1 MEKNLEFI
9 PKIAFNWYND
19 GKKVAL
25 ATVINTWGSSPRPV
39 GSQLVVS
46 SDREFMGSVSGGCV
60 EGAVIEIALESIEKA
75 SCQIVEFGVSNEIAF
90 SAGLPCGGSIKIMI
104 EPIGLGNGVPIELLE
119 KLNLSVSLGESCTLV
134 TDTISKERL
143 FFKNGK
149 CLLGDCSAKFK
160 LEANSVSEE
169 LESGLK
175 SNLFVNVYRGNLKLI
190 IIGAVHIAQFLV
202 QIGKLAGYEITL
214 IDPRQAFCLNKRFSC
229 EKIINEWPDEAL
241 KHLKIDN
248 STAVVMLAHDP
259 KLDDSALYY
268 ALNSDAFYIGCL
280 GSKKNHANRVERL
293 KFKGFSQEKINKI
306 HAPVGLDIGARTPA
320 EIAIS
325 IMSEITL
332 KLRII

>member
-1 MEKNLEFI
+1 
-9 PKIAFNWYND
+9 
-19 GKKVAL
+19 
-25 ATVINTWGSSPRPV
+25 
-39 GSQLVVS
+39 
-46 SDREFMGSVSGGCV
+46 
-60 EGAVIEIALESIEKA
+60 
-75 SCQIVEFGVSNEIAF
+75 
-90 SAGLPCGGSIKIMI
+90 MI
-104 EPIGLGNGVPIELLE
+104 EPIGLGNGVPIEFLE
-119 KLNLSVSLGESCTLV
+119 KLNLAVSLGESCALV
-134 TDTISKERL
+134 TDIISRERL
-143 FFKNGK
+143 FFKDGK
-149 CLLGDCSAKFK
+149 CLLGDCSEKFK
-160 LEANSVSEE
+160 LDANSVSEE

-202 QIGKLAGYEITL
+202 QIAKLTGYQITL
-214 IDPRQAFCLNKRFSC
+214 IDPRQAFCLSERFSC

-241 KHLKIDN
+241 KHLTIDN
-248 STAVVMLAHDP
+248 STAVVLLAHDP

-293 KFKGFSQEKINKI
+293 KSKGLSQEKINKI